1 MTSTCDAVQAALSA
15 RADGEPE
22 EIEPAIVDAHVAHCA
37 ECAAFAAEVE
47 DLRRRARISVAP
59 TLPGLGRSIS
69 SAAAAEDRRTSPFI
83 ARWLL
88 AAVAVQIIV
97 LSTPDLLA
105 TDVHRD
111 VAHAARHLGAFTLA
125 YAVGLLVV
133 VARPARAR
141 TMLHVAVVLVGAL
154 AITGLVDV
162 VQGRVPLVG
171 EAAHIPELLS
181 VVLLWVLCRPV
192 STSQRPVP
200 GPRDQRVARVS
211 DTEGSTRGA

>member
-1 MTSTCDAVQAALSA
+1 MTKHQTERPVTSTCDAVQAALSA

-22 EIEPAIVDAHVAHCA
+22 EIEPALVDAHVTHCA
-37 ECAAFAAEVE
+37 ECADFAHEV
-47 DLRRRARISVAP
+47 DQIRRRMRISAAP
-59 TLPGLGRSIS
+59 TRPGLGRSIS
-69 SAAAAEDRRTSPFI
+69 SAAAAEDRRTSPLI

-88 AAVAVQIIV
+88 ALVAVQIIV
-97 LSTPDLLA
+97 LSIPDLFA
-105 TDVHRD
+105 ADVHRD

-162 VQGRVPLVG
+162 VQGRAPLVG
-171 EAAHIPELLS
+171 EAAHVPELLS
-181 VVLLWVLCRPV
+181 AVFLWALCRPV
-192 STSQRPVP
+192 SRSRMPSDRGRPQLV
-200 GPRDQRVARVS
+200 
-211 DTEGSTRGA
+211 